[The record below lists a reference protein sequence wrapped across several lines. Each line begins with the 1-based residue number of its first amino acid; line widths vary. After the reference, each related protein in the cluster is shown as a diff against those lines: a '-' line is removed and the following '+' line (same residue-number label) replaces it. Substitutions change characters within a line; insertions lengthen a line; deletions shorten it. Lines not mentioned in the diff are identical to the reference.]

1 MLKLFFSLLGPR
13 QSLQF
18 EFLVLNQKLEF
29 SEVDKPVSVDVRLSD
44 HGPDLGPGQGLSQAG
59 HGAVELGLGYKT
71 VTVLIKHPVLFCKLD
86 IIFQRS
92 QVAF

>member
-29 SEVDKPVSVDVRLSD
+29 SEVDKPVSVDVGLSD

-59 HGAVELGLGYKT
+59 HGAVELGLGYKA